1 MGICC
6 SPTSARGQGVRPS
19 IPPTWYYFDVFT
31 FDQVGNPVACHDQL
45 EWARFVAGVTA
56 RGDGQFDEI
65 VGRFRVQ
72 TYFVGLDL
80 RGRLP
85 WGPDPLIW
93 ETWVNEITGDCRW
106 QWPQVDY
113 LGHATRRAAAVA
125 HRQLVS
131 QIRRGTYKPTG
142 RRWDPNFQKD
152 ATASNEAHP
161 R

>member
-1 MGICC
+1 M
-6 SPTSARGQGVRPS
+6 
-19 IPPTWYYFDVFT
+19 FT
-31 FDQVGNPVACHDQL
+31 FDQFGCPVECNDPW
-45 EWARFVAGVTA
+45 EWSQFLAGVTA
-56 RGDGQFDEI
+56 RHEGACEDI
-65 VGRFRVQ
+65 VGRFHVQ

-113 LGHATRRAAAVA
+113 IGHATRSAAAVA

-131 QIRRGTYKPTG
+131 QIRRGTYKPSG
-142 RRWDPNFQKD
+142 RRWDPKFQKD
-152 ATASNEAHP
+152 AAASNAA

>member
-1 MGICC
+1 M
-6 SPTSARGQGVRPS
+6 
-19 IPPTWYYFDVFT
+19 FT

-113 LGHATRRAAAVA
+113 LGHATRSAAAVA